1 MSKFHFENVV
11 SVWEKERTC
20 ARIWDSGD
28 ANRVNDQLFNECQ
41 IVSTRNDKKGDCT
54 RSPGDRRNPSRA
66 GHHWQLR
73 NEKIGNATDS
83 STSRASEFSG
93 VFKFS
98 ELRIFALF
106 SRISHCLVLNAL
118 PLVVFWGWPVVSLS
132 LYYLE
137 LLSRSQFS
145 LSRPI
150 VNMFC
155 LTCTTWT
162 LLSITIWKGFLNIG
176 YADRFGRPPW
186 RAQTARIGRMTRWS
200 FRNRGFFRYA

>member
-1 MSKFHFENVV
+1 MSN
-11 SVWEKERTC
+11 SVISECWKRRLHAVFRRSQKSFACGPYLAATEWEDRKRS
-20 ARIWDSGD
+20 RW
-28 ANRVNDQLFNECQ
+28 FNLW
-41 IVSTRNDKKGDCT
+41 SF
-54 RSPGDRRNPSRA
+54 
-66 GHHWQLR
+66 
-73 NEKIGNATDS
+73 
-83 STSRASEFSG
+83 EFSS
-93 VFKFS
+93 FQSCASLHF
-98 ELRIFALF
+98 F

-118 PLVVFWGWPVVSLS
+118 PLVVFWGWPEVSLS

-162 LLSITIWKGFLNIG
+162 LLSITISIGFLNIG